1 MDSFLPVIAL
11 VATATLVGIAYRLLR
26 GRGHRVLGH
35 QQIELRRLRPT
46 KNGNLSTELGKQA
59 TLLQFSTQYCGR
71 CPSVRRQLAQLESQ
85 HAGISHLEVDIT
97 DRINVAARFGITQT
111 PTIFLLNE
119 KSELVY
125 RVGGVPNVLKL
136 NQELEKLGVK

>member
-1 MDSFLPVIAL
+1 VIAL

-26 GRGHRVLGH
+26 GRGHRVLGR
-35 QQIELRRLRPT
+35 QQIDLRRLRPT

-59 TLLQFSTQYCGR
+59 TLLQFSTQYCGQ
-71 CPSVRRQLAQLESQ
+71 CPGVRRQLAQIETQ

-111 PTIFLLNE
+111 PTIFLLNA

-125 RVGGVPNVLKL
+125 RVGGIPNLLKL
-136 NQELEKLGVK
+136 NQELQKLGVK